1 MANYEQITDSKLQ
14 RRVDESYQQAIE
26 DLLKLGFRYLGDC
39 LEVLGPYSAIYSFL
53 IVALAY
59 RKHEVLR
66 FPPPLRLAVG
76 NRLMS
81 HADPP
86 CFALTME
93 MGTKLYTGFDDGT
106 LLISSEF
113 VSMAKPRPESPILR
127 LAPRPLWP
135 KRGRPIFARPS
146 CWRRARSAGS
156 RS

>member
-1 MANYEQITDSKLQ
+1 MANYKQITDPKLQ
-14 RRVDESYQQAIE
+14 RRVDERYQQAIE
-26 DLLKLGFRYLGDC
+26 DLLQLGFRYLGDC
-39 LEVLGPYSAIYSFL
+39 FEVLGPYSVIYSFL
-53 IVALAY
+53 IAALAY
-59 RKHEVLR
+59 RKHQVLT

-86 CFALTME
+86 CVALT

-106 LLISSEF
+106 LLLSSEF
-113 VSMAKPRPESPILR
+113 VSMAKPRPKSPILR